1 MAVSLGIN
9 PLTWTN
15 DDMPELGGE
24 TPLETCLLEAHLA
37 GFEGIELGNKFP
49 RTRDELH
56 LLLDKN
62 ALALVSGWYGSK
74 LLERDAAAEIEA
86 MEDHLGLLADMG
98 CPVMVFADVSGC
110 DPDRPMSARPRL
122 ADGQWSDFSERLTA
136 VAEHLAGRGVAMA
149 YHHHMGTV
157 VQSED
162 EIDRLMESTG
172 PAVGLLLDTGHLTYA
187 GGDPLAVAGRHAS
200 RINHVHCKDVRPGGL
215 LDRAQD
221 QDWTFLHAIVE
232 GVFTVPGDGI
242 IDFTAVLGALRDGE
256 YEGWLV
262 VEADQDPAKA
272 HPLTYARMGYR
283 GLAKA
288 VKATGI

>member
-1 MAVSLGIN
+1 MTVSLGIN
-9 PLTWTN
+9 PLTWSN

-37 GFEGIELGNKFP
+37 GFEGIELGIKFP

-56 LLLDKN
+56 PLLDKH
-62 ALALVSGWYGSK
+62 ALALVSGWYGAR
-74 LLERDAAAEIEA
+74 LLERDAAEEIEA
-86 MEDHLGLLADMG
+86 VDDHLGLLADMG
-98 CPVMVFADVSGC
+98 CPVMVFAEVSGC
-110 DPDRPMSARPRL
+110 DPDRPMSARPVL
-122 ADGQWSDFSERLTA
+122 ADGQWSQFAERLTA
-136 VAEHLAGRGVAMA
+136 VAEHLAERGVPMA
-149 YHHHMGTV
+149 FHHHMGTV
-157 VQSED
+157 VQTED
-162 EIDRLMESTG
+162 EIDRLMETTG

-187 GGDPLAVAGRHAS
+187 GGDPVSVARRHAS

-221 QDWTFLHAIVE
+221 QDWTFPHAIVE
-232 GVFTVPGDGI
+232 GVFTVPGDGT
-242 IDFTAVLGALRDGE
+242 IDFPAVLGALGHGG

-283 GLAKA
+283 ALAKA
-288 VKATGI
+288 VKASGI

>member
-1 MAVSLGIN
+1 MAVRLGIN

-15 DDMPELGGE
+15 DDMPELGAE

-56 LLLDKN
+56 PLLEDH
-62 ALALVSGWYGSK
+62 ALELVSGWYGAR
-74 LLERDAAAEIEA
+74 LLERDAAEEIEA
-86 MEDHLGLLADMG
+86 MDDHLGLLADMG

-110 DPDRPMSARPRL
+110 DPDRPLSARPRL
-122 ADGQWSDFSERLTA
+122 ADGQWGEFAERLTV
-136 VAEHLAGRGVAMA
+136 VAGHLAERGVAMA

-157 VQSED
+157 IQTED
-162 EIDRLMESTG
+162 EIDRLMETTG
-172 PAVGLLLDTGHLTYA
+172 PAVGLMLDTGHLTYA
-187 GGDPLAVAGRHAS
+187 GGDSAALARRHAS

-221 QDWTFLHAIVE
+221 QDWSFLNAIVE
-232 GVFTVPGDGI
+232 GVFTVPGDGT
-242 IDFTAVLGALRDGE
+242 IDFPAVLGALKDGG

-283 GLAKA
+283 ALAKA